1 MRTGTLQL
9 WQREIPLHRQR
20 GFRTRLQNAAGYS
33 TGIVPN
39 DPPYPERNAAVNKVL
54 FCHAPK
60 PSRRGLALQKP
71 GWNLSRV
78 LSEPCSEPYRTLSQ
92 RCVDTL
98 EVQRWMAT
106 LTERKFD
113 LRSPELRANI
123 LQLYSDLS
131 MRVETMK
138 DEVRWQLA
146 RHELDRLQA
155 VGQTVATSPAR

>member
-1 MRTGTLQL
+1 MRTGILQL

-39 DPPYPERNAAVNKVL
+39 DPPYPEPNAAVNKVL
-54 FCHAPK
+54 FCQPK
-60 PSRRGLALQKP
+60 TVTEGISLAEARLEPVTSVEGSLFRAVQGALTKVRRHSG
-71 GWNLSRV
+71 G
-78 LSEPCSEPYRTLSQ
+78 
-92 RCVDTL
+92 
-98 EVQRWMAT
+98 QRWMAT

-113 LRSPELRANI
+113 LRSPELRTNI

-146 RHELDRLQA
+146 LHELDRLKA

>member
-1 MRTGTLQL
+1 
-9 WQREIPLHRQR
+9 
-20 GFRTRLQNAAGYS
+20 
-33 TGIVPN
+33 
-39 DPPYPERNAAVNKVL
+39 
-54 FCHAPK
+54 
-60 PSRRGLALQKP
+60 
-71 GWNLSRV
+71 
-78 LSEPCSEPYRTLSQ
+78 
-92 RCVDTL
+92 
-98 EVQRWMAT
+98 MAT